1 MPATVCPYTRMRPES
16 PLLAPSQPVSSQP
29 PSPVTANPFTRVYTD
44 LSDARRIGHYPPG
57 PTSFSF
63 PRTHRLSHDPL
74 PLLLRW
80 YEQYGPV
87 FTVRVLHAPQVFVL
101 GPAAN
106 HYVTVSHAKDFH
118 YREGAFRDLVP
129 LLGDA
134 LLTTDGEHHDRARR
148 IMMPAFHRERIEAL
162 VAVMVSEAQQALA
175 GWREGDVVDVYDWSR
190 RLAMR
195 VAMRTLLGLD
205 PDETGKG
212 AEAAEQF
219 ERALSFYGRD
229 FALWL
234 LRGPGSPWHKMHT
247 ARRRLDAIVYAEIA
261 RRRRSGGDETGGD
274 VLDMLISA
282 RDEDGSRFSDDEIRD
297 QMTTLLFA
305 GHDTSTSTITFMMYE
320 LARHPGALE
329 LLREEQEEVL
339 GGEPPTAAQLA
350 GGLPRLEMTLDETLR
365 LYPPAWIGPRRA
377 MRDFEFAGHRVN
389 AGAYVAYCSWASH
402 RLPDVWEAPEAFV
415 PERFTPERKAALPKG
430 AYVPFGGGSRI
441 CIGKRLGQT
450 LVKVMATLILQR
462 SSLRLQPGYEMSIRQ
477 MPTLSPRRGL
487 PMAVGPPAP
496 PP

>member
-1 MPATVCPYTRMRPES
+1 MSS
-16 PLLAPSQPVSSQP
+16 PT
-29 PSPVTANPFTRVYTD
+29 PSPVTANPVVRVLDD

-63 PRTHRLSHDPL
+63 PRTHQLSHDPL
-74 PLLLRW
+74 PLLLQW
-80 YEQYGPV
+80 YEEYGPI
-87 FTVRVLHAPQVFVL
+87 FTVRVLHAPQVFML

-106 HYVTVSHAKDFH
+106 HYVTVSHARDFH
-118 YREGAFRDLVP
+118 YREGAFKDLVP

-148 IMMPAFHRERIEAL
+148 IMMPAFHRERIEAM
-162 VAVMVSEAQQALA
+162 VEVMVDETARALA
-175 GWREGDVVDVYDWSR
+175 GWREGVVVDVYDWAR

-205 PDETGKG
+205 PGETGKG

-234 LRGPGSPWHKMHT
+234 LRGPGSPWHKMHV
-247 ARRRLDAIVYAEIA
+247 ARRRLDAIVLAEIA
-261 RRRRSGGDETGGD
+261 RRRREGAGGGGS
-274 VLDMLISA
+274 VLDMLVAA
-282 RDEDGSRFSDDEIRD
+282 RDEDGTNFTDDEIRD

-305 GHDTSTSTITFMMYE
+305 GHDTSTSTITFLMYE
-320 LARHPGALE
+320 LARHPGALAA
-329 LLREEQEEVL
+329 LREEQDEVL
-339 GGEPPTAAQLA
+339 AGGAPTPATLA

-377 MRDFEFAGHRVN
+377 MRDFEFEGHEVR

-415 PERFTPERKAALPKG
+415 PERFTPERKARLPKG

-462 SSLRLQPGYEMSIRQ
+462 ATLKLLPGYEMSIRQ
-477 MPTLSPRRGL
+477 MPTLSPRGGL
-487 PMAVGPPAP
+487 PMVVEKPPRPA
-496 PP
+496 